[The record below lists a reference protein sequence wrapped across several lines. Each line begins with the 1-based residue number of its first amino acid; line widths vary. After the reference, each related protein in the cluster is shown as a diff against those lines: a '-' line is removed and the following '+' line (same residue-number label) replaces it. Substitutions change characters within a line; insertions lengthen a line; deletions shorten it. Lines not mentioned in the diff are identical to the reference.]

1 MNYQLVTDSCCDL
14 PYTYLKEN
22 QVPFISMNIQIDGKE
37 YRDDLGE
44 TFDYQNFLTAIKNG
58 SMPTT
63 SQVNVG
69 RYNEFFRPFVEKGL
83 PVIYLAFS
91 SGLSGSYQSALQ
103 SVEMLKEEYDNV
115 EIHIIDTKA
124 ASLGQGML
132 VREAIRLQ
140 TDGHSLGEVVAYLEE
155 QKMKL
160 HSWVTVDDLK
170 HLERGGRISKT
181 AAALGGLMNIKPIIR
196 VDAAGKLASV
206 GKTRG
211 RNKSLQKI
219 AQETIQGIIE
229 PMKQT
234 LLIAYAGTKDD
245 AEKVK
250 ELIEKEIEVNEIL
263 IYPLGPTITSH
274 TGIGCIAVFSFGE
287 KRK

>member
-69 RYNEFFRPFVEKGL
+69 RYNEFFRPFVEQGL

-170 HLERGGRISKT
+170 HLERGGRT
-181 AAALGGLMNIKPIIR
+181 
-196 VDAAGKLASV
+196 D
-206 GKTRG
+206 
-211 RNKSLQKI
+211 
-219 AQETIQGIIE
+219 
-229 PMKQT
+229 
-234 LLIAYAGTKDD
+234 
-245 AEKVK
+245 
-250 ELIEKEIEVNEIL
+250 
-263 IYPLGPTITSH
+263 
-274 TGIGCIAVFSFGE
+274 F
-287 KRK
+287 

>member
-69 RYNEFFRPFVEKGL
+69 RYNEFFRPFVEQGL

-103 SVEMLKEEYDNV
+103 SVEMLKEEYDK
-115 EIHIIDTKA
+115 IIYQDFKHWSIIIFTFFKLFFNTDYYDW
-124 ASLGQGML
+124 SRCFRSFFTPFHPFL
-132 VREAIRLQ
+132 AI
-140 TDGHSLGEVVAYLEE
+140 VY
-155 QKMKL
+155 
-160 HSWVTVDDLK
+160 
-170 HLERGGRISKT
+170 
-181 AAALGGLMNIKPIIR
+181 
-196 VDAAGKLASV
+196 
-206 GKTRG
+206 
-211 RNKSLQKI
+211 
-219 AQETIQGIIE
+219 
-229 PMKQT
+229 
-234 LLIAYAGTKDD
+234 
-245 AEKVK
+245 
-250 ELIEKEIEVNEIL
+250 
-263 IYPLGPTITSH
+263 
-274 TGIGCIAVFSFGE
+274 
-287 KRK
+287 

>member
-69 RYNEFFRPFVEKGL
+69 RYNEFFRPFVEQGL

-124 ASLGQGML
+124 PSLGQGML

-155 QKMKL
+155 QK
-160 HSWVTVDDLK
+160 
-170 HLERGGRISKT
+170 
-181 AAALGGLMNIKPIIR
+181 
-196 VDAAGKLASV
+196 
-206 GKTRG
+206 
-211 RNKSLQKI
+211 
-219 AQETIQGIIE
+219 
-229 PMKQT
+229 
-234 LLIAYAGTKDD
+234 
-245 AEKVK
+245 
-250 ELIEKEIEVNEIL
+250 
-263 IYPLGPTITSH
+263 
-274 TGIGCIAVFSFGE
+274 
-287 KRK
+287 

>member
-69 RYNEFFRPFVEKGL
+69 RYNEFFRPFVEQGL

-219 AQETIQGIIE
+219 AQETIQGIVE
-229 PMKQT
+229 YRFFQR
-234 LLIAYAGTKDD
+234 YHC
-245 AEKVK
+245 
-250 ELIEKEIEVNEIL
+250 IL
-263 IYPLGPTITSH
+263 
-274 TGIGCIAVFSFGE
+274 
-287 KRK
+287 RKTFRLFILRLMDQSPAK